1 MLQVVGQGS
10 TKDDARRTTLGDIT
24 KKEGYDVFT
33 YQVMKS
39 FRGSLN
45 PRMKNYN
52 MQNTYGFVV
61 TWWKRL
67 YLE

>member
-1 MLQVVGQGS
+1 MMY
-10 TKDDARRTTLGDIT
+10 KDDARKATSGDIT
-24 KKEGYDVFT
+24 KKEWYEVFA

-39 FRGSLN
+39 FHGSSN
-45 PRMKNYN
+45 SRMKQEN

-67 YLE
+67 YLEQ